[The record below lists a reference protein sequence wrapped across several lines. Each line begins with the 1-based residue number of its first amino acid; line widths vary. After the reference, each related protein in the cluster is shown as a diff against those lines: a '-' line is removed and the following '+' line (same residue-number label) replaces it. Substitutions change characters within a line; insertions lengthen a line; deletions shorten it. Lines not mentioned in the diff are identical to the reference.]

1 MCPTPLGRIE
11 TRVATIWLPA
21 LYGLILSLA
30 TGKPDWIVA
39 IGVYLLLGV
48 ALDSALYSWLIR
60 YQPPWMT
67 FVLAVGEFWLLY
79 VLANILK
86 LELSFV
92 ETLIL
97 YWPSWLLAISTK
109 VALLPILSLTY
120 LESALEFRR
129 AAWSVPPQQAAMPVL
144 AAAGDAGPGPVVR
157 SASGLH
163 AVPLERLP
171 SPSAVHDVPALPPR
185 PERV

>member
-1 MCPTPLGRIE
+1 MCPTPLGRIQ
-11 TRVATIWLPA
+11 TRVATIVLPA
-21 LYGLILSLA
+21 LLGTVLSLA
-30 TGKPDWIVA
+30 TGKPDWIVL
-39 IGVYLLLGV
+39 IGVYLLMGV
-48 ALDSALYSWLIR
+48 ALDAGLYSWLLR

-86 LELSFV
+86 LDLSFQQAFF
-92 ETLIL
+92 L
-97 YWPSWLLAISTK
+97 YWASWILAISTK
-109 VALLPILSLTY
+109 VAILPIVSLTY

-129 AAWSVPPQQAAMPVL
+129 AAWSVPPQQLPMPIL
-144 AAAGDAGPGPVVR
+144 AATEGVEPGPVVR
-157 SASGLH
+157 AASGVH

-171 SPSAVHDVPALPPR
+171 SPSAIHQAPQQQT